1 MNPIRCINES
11 ITAGVSSCG
20 MTRGEKLEQEYRVTH
35 LLANLG
41 WVDFDLGCSKAGGPL
56 L

>member
-1 MNPIRCINES
+1 MES
-11 ITAGVSSCG
+11 VFGA
-20 MTRGEKLEQEYRVTH
+20 TH
-35 LLANLG
+35 VFNSALLIKYVQGDTSPGGLG

>member
-1 MNPIRCINES
+1 MGGMLGLDIGIML
-11 ITAGVSSCG
+11 AG
-20 MTRGEKLEQEYRVTH
+20 
-35 LLANLG
+35 LLSRPKQGDTSLGGLG

>member
-1 MNPIRCINES
+1 MDHFHGG
-11 ITAGVSSCG
+11 TAKDYLTLRMALQGDTTPG
-20 MTRGEKLEQEYRVTH
+20 G
-35 LLANLG
+35 LG